1 MVSEGKTREIFVTF
15 PDIIHSFY
23 ARAKTKM
30 ENYLCSNGK
39 IRGRLTLLDTL
50 SHVLVPIGRC
60 GLLSGYVGFPVI
72 RSRKAKRHS
81 TPLIGQSQAF

>member
-1 MVSEGKTREIFVTF
+1 MASEGKTREVFVTF

-39 IRGRLTLLDTL
+39 IRGRLTIGIVEFANIIYSDRGNLEKMEI
-50 SHVLVPIGRC
+50 VLEN
-60 GLLSGYVGFPVI
+60 SF
-72 RSRKAKRHS
+72 
-81 TPLIGQSQAF
+81 